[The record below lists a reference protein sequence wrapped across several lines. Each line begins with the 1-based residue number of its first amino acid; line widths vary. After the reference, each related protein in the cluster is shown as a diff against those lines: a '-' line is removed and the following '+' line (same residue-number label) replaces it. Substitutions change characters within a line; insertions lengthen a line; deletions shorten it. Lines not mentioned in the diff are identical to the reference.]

1 MPVTLTEIQRIP
13 TSGARAVEPVPVAG
27 HDLLAIPQL
36 ARDVPGGPP
45 GMNGG
50 DSDTELLL
58 LHRNGGRFE
67 PWRTLPA
74 PGGEDAEFFTIGD
87 RAFLA
92 VASIRTG
99 AGPYEFETTSTIF
112 EWRDGEFAPFQ
123 EVPTF
128 AAKQWKHWQIGGRHF
143 LGLAQGV
150 VFPPGHA
157 GPDPAAS
164 RPPAANQDSV
174 VYEWKG
180 EAFVE
185 FQRIPSRWA
194 YNWHAFQ
201 AGGEFFVAHAEHAG
215 PSILYRWDGARLQPQ
230 QTLADQSGR
239 AFATFDDGGETYL
252 VVACIAAPTR
262 VLRLAGGQ
270 FTETQVLDGLGAR
283 ELAVTRCGGRTLL
296 IRVNF
301 ILGTPADPQPSLDSQ
316 IYEWDG
322 GKLHEVATFPTCG
335 GTDVTVLSGSGSGSG
350 SGGSDGGPESGT
362 VELIVTNSLT
372 PELRF
377 AADTVRYSLRA
388 DSPPTAPPAS
398 GITVSGS
405 TASESPELVD
415 LFTTYT
421 ASPDSIGAHLA
432 QAAVRAAERDP
443 LLVITGTDVALYP
456 GGGAA
461 PVIEPYRTG
470 SRGFKELAGISHLGP
485 AVATLARLRE
495 LADGDGYP
503 DGDGHSDGG
512 HQDGHHQDGPAGG
525 HGQPGG
531 WRADAARLLDAT
543 EAARRANS
551 ASLWR
556 DQLAVRAFAGREEA
570 IAAMIDYSGRLTE
583 RFLRRALD
591 DPAYLSMSAVRR
603 DYLEGPGRDGDL
615 PVPFNKV
622 MIATFYLSGMD
633 IAHRLITWFDAAG
646 IDWERAMVIFAG
658 RVARPTAGVTQE
670 SHSIAGVVRA
680 ASRGRLPPERVLIAP
695 HAPVFPPYNPADQDT
710 SPATA
715 LEAGY
720 RRLWAGLRAISEL
733 ADGMFAGYPR
743 FAASAAERVTIGPG
757 TASVHAKPAVTGPD
771 DWFALVTRLRVVMED
786 PTQLLSGAVTDYA
799 SAELV
804 AHANDPSAVIVP
816 GLDGE
821 PYPRTG
827 TR

>member
-13 TSGARAVEPVPVAG
+13 TSGARAVEAVQVAG
-27 HDLLAIPQL
+27 RDLLAIPQL
-36 ARDVPGGPP
+36 ARDIPGGRP

-58 LHRNGGRFE
+58 LSRTGDRFE
-67 PWRTLPA
+67 LWGTLPA

-112 EWRDGEFAPFQ
+112 EWRGGRFAAFQ

-150 VFPPGHA
+150 ILPPGHA
-157 GPDPAAS
+157 GAVSQDSAGH
-164 RPPAANQDSV
+164 RDSV
-174 VYEWKG
+174 VYEWNG
-180 EAFVE
+180 ESFAE

-194 YNWHAFQ
+194 YNWYAFG
-201 AGGEFFVAHAEHAG
+201 AGGDFFVAHAEHAG
-215 PSILYRWDGARLQPQ
+215 PSILYRWDGARLQSH
-230 QTLADQSGR
+230 QTLAGESGR

-262 VLRLAGGQ
+262 VLRLAGGRFRQ
-270 FTETQVLDGLGAR
+270 TQVLDGLGAR

-301 ILGTPADPQPSLDSQ
+301 ILGTPADPQPALDSQ
-316 IYEWDG
+316 VYEWDG
-322 GKLHEVATFPTCG
+322 GQLHEVATFPTCG
-335 GTDVTVLSGSGSGSG
+335 GTDVTVL
-350 SGGSDGGPESGT
+350 GGGGTEAGA
-362 VELIVTNSLT
+362 VELVVTNSLT
-372 PELRF
+372 PGLRF
-377 AADTVRYSLRA
+377 AAETVRYSLRA
-388 DSPPTAPPAS
+388 ASPPTAPAAFEHPAYES
-398 GITVSGS
+398 P
-405 TASESPELVD
+405 AYESPELVD

-432 QAAVRAAERDP
+432 QAAVRATEHDP

-461 PVIEPYRTG
+461 PVVEPYRLG
-470 SRGFKELAGISHLGP
+470 SRGFKELAAISHLGP
-485 AVATLARLRE
+485 ALATLARLRE
-495 LADGDGYP
+495 LTDGDGDH
-503 DGDGHSDGG
+503 DGRVDGHGE
-512 HQDGHHQDGPAGG
+512 
-525 HGQPGG
+525 PGG

-543 EAARRANS
+543 QAARAANS

-583 RFLRRALD
+583 RFLQRALD
-591 DPAYLSMSAVRR
+591 DPAFLTMSAVRR
-603 DYLEGPGRDGDL
+603 DYLEGPAGDGDL
-615 PVPFNKV
+615 PVPFSKV

-633 IAHRLITWFDAAG
+633 IAHRLIAWFDAAR

-658 RVARPTAGVTQE
+658 QVGRPTAGVTQE

-680 ASRGRLPPERVLIAP
+680 VSRGRLAPERVFIAP
-695 HAPVFPPYNPADQDT
+695 HAPVFPPCHPVDHDT
-710 SPATA
+710 SPAGA

-720 RRLWAGLRAISEL
+720 RRLWAGLRATSEL

-743 FAASAAERVTIGPG
+743 FVPPAAERVTIGPG
-757 TASVHAKPAVTGPD
+757 TASVSAKPALKGPD
-771 DWFALVTRLRVVMED
+771 DWFGLVTRLRVVMED

-804 AHANDPSAVIVP
+804 AHGNDPSAVIVP

-827 TR
+827 TP